1 MPARQIHDPHRAG
14 FLLAN
19 VCRSGTDQGRAYL
32 QSLLKRT
39 NKRAAE
45 TSLEQLIHCTIFP
58 MANSGRWEVKTWI
71 KC

>member
-14 FLLAN
+14 FLLAI
-19 VCRSGTDQGRAYL
+19 VLSQQSRAYP
-32 QSLLKRT
+32 QSSLRRT